1 MTYAF
6 SDGSLIDRSHSGL
19 ISGEVGAA
27 LEETWLSKGAEKLR
41 SIARTQFQ
49 IFLQEL
55 RTRPDNWDGRG
66 SLAANASSLFE
77 ASVLFD
83 TALEE
88 TGGLHFDWVAPH
100 VSLDESGHVVLEWW
114 NRRKKLTVYAAPG
127 NPEFVCS
134 WGPNIEQQMHSD
146 SLVPGSFTRSWR
158 WLWTAQD

>member
-19 ISGEVGAA
+19 ISGEVGSD
-27 LEETWLSKGAEKLR
+27 LEETWLAKGAEKLR

-49 IFLQEL
+49 LVLQEL
-55 RTRPDNWDGRG
+55 RARPADWDGRG

-88 TGGLHFDWVAPH
+88 TSGLHFDWVAPH
-100 VSLDESGHVVLEWW
+100 VGLDENGHVVLEWW
-114 NRRKKLTVYAAPG
+114 NRQKKLTVYAAPG
-127 NPEFVCS
+127 DAEFVCS
-134 WGPNIEQQMHSD
+134 WGHNIEQQMHSD
-146 SLVPGSFTRSWR
+146 NLVPGGFARSWR
-158 WLWTAQD
+158 WLWTPHD